1 MPLADILRTAASQA
15 TTANAQ
21 NSTGFYADL
30 MADGTLSLPSDVSE
44 SDAMDA
50 VAQARAV
57 GSSAAL
63 LHDKE
68 ALAGLPILTERSV
81 PAGKCW
87 RRLLPPEIDSR

>member
-1 MPLADILRTAASQA
+1 
-15 TTANAQ
+15 
-21 NSTGFYADL
+21 

-44 SDAMDA
+44 SDSRDA

-68 ALAGLPILTERSV
+68 ALAGFADPDGAIGARREMLAKAS
-81 PAGKCW
+81 PA
-87 RRLLPPEIDSR
+87 RD